1 MKKLIVFTSQGSLS
15 DIMPEI
21 GDENIE
27 FSNIGE
33 LEKDKIMSIKEK
45 NTLSSN
51 IDPQE
56 DSVFLLYD
64 QITPSDFGVFGTFI
78 GFIEALKSTEVYILY
93 HLNKD
98 ENEIQRFNDK
108 GIFKDIP
115 DYVKIKIGEHTTGNN
130 TYSLFG
136 SYVLK
141 EDSYNQA
148 QVSEIIS
155 VIFENESEEKLQELH
170 KDFLE
175 VLDIPNQEEREQ
187 ALQLLA
193 QKRDEFLK
201 K

>member
-1 MKKLIVFTSQGSLS
+1 M
-15 DIMPEI
+15 
-21 GDENIE
+21 
-27 FSNIGE
+27 
-33 LEKDKIMSIKEK
+33 
-45 NTLSSN
+45 
-51 IDPQE
+51 
-56 DSVFLLYD
+56 
-64 QITPSDFGVFGTFI
+64 
-78 GFIEALKSTEVYILY
+78 
-93 HLNKD
+93 NKD

-155 VIFENESEEKLQELH
+155 VIFQNESEKKLQELH

-187 ALQLLA
+187 ALQLLT

>member
-1 MKKLIVFTSQGSLS
+1 MKKLIVFTSKGSLS
-15 DIMPEI
+15 NIMPEI
-21 GDENIE
+21 GDEKIE

-64 QITPSDFGVFGTFI
+64 QITPSDFGVFGTFR
-78 GFIEALKSTEVYILY
+78 GFIEALKSTDLK
-93 HLNKD
+93 KD

-148 QVSEIIS
+148 QVSQIIS
-155 VIFENESEEKLQELH
+155 IIFENESEKKLQELH

-187 ALQLLA
+187 ALQLLT

>member
-1 MKKLIVFTSQGSLS
+1 MKKLIVFTSKRSLFG
-15 DIMPEI
+15 IMPRKGAEK
-21 GDENIE
+21 IE
-27 FSNIGE
+27 FPNIGE
-33 LEKDKIMSIKEK
+33 LKDHKIMSIKEK

-64 QITPSDFGVFGTFI
+64 QITPSDFGVFGIFR

-108 GIFKDIP
+108 GIFKNIP

-148 QVSEIIS
+148 QVSQIIS
-155 VIFENESEEKLQELH
+155 IIFENKSEKKLQELH

-193 QKRDEFLK
+193 QKRDKFLK

>member
-64 QITPSDFGVFGTFI
+64 QITPSDFGVFGTFR

-98 ENEIQRFNDK
+98 ENEIQRFDDK

-193 QKRDEFLK
+193 QKRDKFLK

>member
-1 MKKLIVFTSQGSLS
+1 MKKLIVFTSKGSLS
-15 DIMPEI
+15 GIMPRKGAEK
-21 GDENIE
+21 IE
-27 FSNIGE
+27 FLNIGK
-33 LEKDKIMSIKEK
+33 LEDHKIMSIKEK

-64 QITPSDFGVFGTFI
+64 QITPSDFGVFGTFR

-98 ENEIQRFNDK
+98 KNEIQRFDDK

-130 TYSLFG
+130 TYSLFVK
-136 SYVLK
+136 YVSK
-141 EDSYNQA
+141 KDSYNQA

-155 VIFENESEEKLQELH
+155 IIFENESEKKLQELH

-175 VLDIPNQEEREQ
+175 ALDISNQEEREQ
-187 ALQLLA
+187 ALQLLT